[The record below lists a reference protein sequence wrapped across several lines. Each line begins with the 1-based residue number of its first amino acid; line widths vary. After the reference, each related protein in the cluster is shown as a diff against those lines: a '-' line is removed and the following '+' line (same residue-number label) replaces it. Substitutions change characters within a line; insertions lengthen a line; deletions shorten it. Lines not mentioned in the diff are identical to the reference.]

1 MRNDLL
7 HKSRNPRLI
16 VPDAAFLFVRRSK
29 LSERGATHGRPEQ
42 RLRLSCGRQGRSIL
56 PC

>member
-29 LSERGATHGRPEQ
+29 LSERGATYGRPGQ